1 MKLMPTTNLILS
13 FFVALILVISA
24 IKDEKQKSR
33 GDEQKKS
40 KKFNIFSLGIIVA
53 IASAIILIWTS
64 IIPEQASAKTDEYQS
79 KTLSQDSVIQHK
91 SDRLLLLAI
100 LLTIL

>member
-1 MKLMPTTNLILS
+1 M
-13 FFVALILVISA
+13 
-24 IKDEKQKSR
+24 KSR
-33 GDEQKKS
+33 KAVGDEQKKS

-79 KTLSQDSVIQHK
+79 KTLSQDPVIQHK
-91 SDRLLLLAI
+91 SDSLLLLAI

>member
-1 MKLMPTTNLILS
+1 M
-13 FFVALILVISA
+13 
-24 IKDEKQKSR
+24 KSR
-33 GDEQKKS
+33 KAVGDEQKKS

-64 IIPEQASAKTDEYQS
+64 IIAEQASAKTDEYQS
-79 KTLSQDSVIQHK
+79 KTLSQDPVIQHK
-91 SDRLLLLAI
+91 SDSLLLLAI

>member
-1 MKLMPTTNLILS
+1 M
-13 FFVALILVISA
+13 
-24 IKDEKQKSR
+24 KSR
-33 GDEQKKS
+33 KAVGDEQKKS

-64 IIPEQASAKTDEYQS
+64 IIAEQASAKTDEYQS
-79 KTLSQDSVIQHK
+79 KTLSQDPVIQHK